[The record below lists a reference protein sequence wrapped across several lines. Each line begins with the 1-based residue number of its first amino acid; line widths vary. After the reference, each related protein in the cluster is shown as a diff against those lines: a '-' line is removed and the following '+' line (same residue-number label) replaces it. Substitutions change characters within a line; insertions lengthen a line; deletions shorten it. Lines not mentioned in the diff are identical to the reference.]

1 MEARTDQSS
10 DDDRAQAGVQAIETG
25 ARLLVALARDPRAQ
39 MLKTIAA
46 ATGMPPAKAHRYLV
60 SFIRTGLVD
69 RDPASGRYH
78 LGPAALQIGVA
89 ALAGV
94 NVVRLA
100 APEIASLRDQTEATV
115 GLAVWGAYGPT
126 FLLVE
131 ESSKPVIVKSRPGG
145 VLPILTSA
153 GGRLFAAYLPAA
165 ATKAMIDREIAA
177 LPRAAQRKA
186 RDDFAAILA
195 EVRRRGLSRSL
206 GDYSPGVHG
215 VSSPILD
222 HTGSVVAAVTAFA
235 PAGEFDPSFDGPVA
249 RALRAATARISHRL
263 GFEPTP
269 TGAMEIPSERGTK
282 RRTPALARRRRGNE

>member
-1 MEARTDQSS
+1 MRGERSGALQQHADNRDDEDRGMQS
-10 DDDRAQAGVQAIETG
+10 GVQAIETG

-69 RDPASGRYH
+69 RDPASGRYR
-78 LGPAALQIGVA
+78 LGPVSLQIGVA
-89 ALAGV
+89 ALSGV

-100 APEIASLRDQTEATV
+100 SAEIASLRDQTEATV
-115 GLAVWGAYGPT
+115 GLAVWSAFGPT

-165 ATKAMIDREIAA
+165 TTRAMVDREIAA

-186 RDDFAAILA
+186 REDFAAILA
-195 EVRRRGLSRSL
+195 EVRRLGLSRSL
-206 GDYSPGVHG
+206 GDFSPGVHG
-215 VSSPILD
+215 ISSPIMD
-222 HTGSVVAAVTAFA
+222 HTGAVVAAITVFA
-235 PAGEFDPSFDGPVA
+235 PAGEFDPSIDGPVA
-249 RALRAATARISHRL
+249 HALRAAAARVSRRL
-263 GFEPTP
+263 GFEPRP
-269 TGAMEIPSERGTK
+269 TSAGEVPVRS
-282 RRTPALARRRRGNE
+282 RRKKT